1 MRKAMIY
8 QWEKYAPGRRPE
20 KLERC
25 IGRLHGFSTDYEES
39 NGQIGN
45 YPVAIIELPDGTLE
59 GVPLPL
65 VQLLEEEA

>member
-8 QWEKYAPGRRPE
+8 QWGAYIPGKPTA
-20 KLERC
+20 KTERC

-59 GVPLPL
+59 GVPLAL